1 MTPSTANPIYTVY
14 VVSGSTKYNITPA
27 VVGIDRSES
36 KNQIAQCATIQLL
49 NIQVGDKWLA
59 GIINVRDRVYIYAD
73 DGTSKAEVF
82 RGYVWSRPYK
92 SSLTDRDLQLKCYDH
107 LIYLQESET
116 SVFFSS
122 GKSTE
127 YVYSKICGDWGIKLK
142 YSYSSITHSKM
153 ALRGHLSDI
162 LTDDILDIV
171 KDRTGKDY
179 TIISDKD
186 TMYVKHVG
194 NNTTIYRI
202 EAGNNAVSTSTECT
216 MDGMVTKVIILGNSD
231 DSGREPVE
239 ATVSGNTSKY
249 GTLQKIIDRSENTT
263 IASAKEEAKNIIK
276 KDGSPKWK
284 YEVKAVDIPWVRKG
298 DKIYV
303 NAGDIYQ
310 KYLIITEVD
319 HSSDNSKSEM
329 TLTLTEP

>member
-1 MTPSTANPIYTVY
+1 MRASEGNPIYSVY
-14 VVSGSTKYNITPA
+14 VVSGSAKYNVTPA
-27 VVGIDRSES
+27 VVGIERSEPE
-36 KNQIAQCATIQLL
+36 NQIAQSATIRLM
-49 NIQVGDKWLA
+49 NIKVGESWLA

-73 DGTSKAEVF
+73 DGTTKAEVF

-92 SSLTDRDLQLKCYDH
+92 SSLTDRDLQLKCFDH

-116 SVFFSS
+116 SVFFAS

-127 YVYSKICGDWGIKLK
+127 TVYSQICSDWGVKLA
-142 YSYSSITHSKM
+142 YSYSSITHSKL

-162 LTDDILDIV
+162 LTADTLDIV

-202 EAGNNAVSTSTECT
+202 EAGNNAVSTSSECT
-216 MDGMVTKVIILGNSD
+216 MDGMVTKVVILGKTE

-239 ATVSGNTSKY
+239 ATVSGATSKY
-249 GTLQKIIDRSENTT
+249 GTLQKIIDRDENTT
-263 IASAKEEAKNIIK
+263 IASAKEEARNIINR
-276 KDGSPKWK
+276 DGSPKWK
-284 YEVKAVDIPWVRKG
+284 YEVKAADIPWVRKG

-310 KYLIITEVD
+310 KYLIVKEID
-319 HSSDNSKSEM
+319 HSSDASKSEM
-329 TLTLTEP
+329 TLTLKDA